1 MLKRPIEYPR
11 DQRAKRDRTAF
22 ASLIA
27 TPVAGELT
35 FPANASVYLRSVAG
49 CAAGTTA
56 AEFKGRTIKTPLL
69 AAGGA
74 VFAGFIERGT
84 VLTPAIGFDVL
95 IDMGLGRVA
104 KIGEGA

>member
-1 MLKRPIEYPR
+1 MKLPHDHKRE
-11 DQRAKRDRTAF
+11 QRAKRDRSLF
-22 ASLIA
+22 AAL
-27 TPVAGELT
+27 VASPGSGDIV
-35 FPANASVYLRSVAG
+35 FPANATVYFRSVAG

-56 AEFKGRTIKTPLL
+56 ASYKGRTIETPLL

-74 VFAGFIERGT
+74 VPAGFVERGT
-84 VLTPAIGFDVL
+84 TVSPAIGFEVL